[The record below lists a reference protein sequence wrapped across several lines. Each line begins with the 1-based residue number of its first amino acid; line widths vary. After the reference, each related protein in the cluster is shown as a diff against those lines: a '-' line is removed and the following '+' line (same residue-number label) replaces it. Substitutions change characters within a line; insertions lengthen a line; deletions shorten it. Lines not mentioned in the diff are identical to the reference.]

1 MVVGVIVAE
10 DSRPFAGIRI
20 VEFGQFVAVPFAAQL
35 LGEGGAHVI
44 KIEALEGDPT
54 RRLNPIAPNES
65 RTFISRNRNKH
76 SLPLALSDAGSRPVI
91 DALLDWADV
100 ILTNFR
106 PGLAERLGLDYG
118 SLCDRYPKLIV
129 GAVSPFGKEGPD
141 AGLAGMDIVVQARS
155 GLMAANGR
163 LIDGRPAPGD
173 PVSADYMCAMS
184 LAFGVSSALLRRER
198 TGRGGSVDVSLM
210 QAAMTLANNQLV
222 RSEVH
227 DTERHEAV
235 RAELEEKRAKN
246 APFAEQMDVI
256 PSARAMPLLKV
267 YFRTYETADLT
278 IAVACGSQKLR
289 ESFIDVTGLDDPGL
303 FETDLSGWGERYD
316 ELQAEAEAL
325 FRSRSAQDWVAALS
339 AAGVPVSAVQF
350 PLELFD
356 DDQATANGMFHVL
369 PHPTAGD
376 VTVLAPPV
384 RIDGD
389 GFQAGYPIA
398 SFGSETE
405 DLLGEI
411 GIDADQAAAL
421 IDAGVTHKGR

>member
-1 MVVGVIVAE
+1 M
-10 DSRPFAGIRI
+10 
-20 VEFGQFVAVPFAAQL
+20 
-35 LGEGGAHVI
+35 
-44 KIEALEGDPT
+44 
-54 RRLNPIAPNES
+54 
-65 RTFISRNRNKH
+65 
-76 SLPLALSDAGSRPVI
+76 
-91 DALLDWADV
+91 
-100 ILTNFR
+100 
-106 PGLAERLGLDYG
+106 
-118 SLCDRYPKLIV
+118 
-129 GAVSPFGKEGPD
+129 
-141 AGLAGMDIVVQARS
+141 
-155 GLMAANGR
+155 
-163 LIDGRPAPGD
+163 
-173 PVSADYMCAMS
+173 SADYMCAMS

-227 DTERHEAV
+227 DAARHKEV
-235 RAELEEKRAKN
+235 RAELEAKRADN

-289 ESFIDVTGLDDPGL
+289 ESFVKVTGLDDPGL
-303 FETDLSGWGERYD
+303 FETDLSGWGPRYD
-316 ELQAEAEAL
+316 ALQAEAEAL
-325 FRSRSAQDWVAALS
+325 FLTRSAGDWVAALS

-384 RIDGD
+384 RLDGD
-389 GFQAGYPIA
+389 GFTAGYPIA
-398 SFGSETE
+398 PFGSETE
-405 DLLGEI
+405 SLLGEI

-421 IDAGVTHKGR
+421 IEAGVTHNGEAAPK

>member
-1 MVVGVIVAE
+1 MTE
-10 DSRPFAGIRI
+10 NSSRPFDGIRI

-54 RRLNPIAPNES
+54 RRLSPIAPAES

-76 SLPLALSDAGSRPVI
+76 SLPLALSAAGARPVI
-91 DALLDWADV
+91 DALLGWADV

-106 PGLAERLGLDYG
+106 PGLAEKLGLDWD
-118 SLCDRYPKLIV
+118 SLKDSYPRLIV
-129 GAVSPFGKEGPD
+129 GAVSPFGKAGPD
-141 AGLAGMDIVVQARS
+141 ARLAGMDIVVQARS

-163 LIDGRPAPGD
+163 LIEGRPAPGD

-198 TGRGGSVDVSLM
+198 TGRGGAVDVSLM

-227 DTERHEAV
+227 DAERHKAV
-235 RAELEEKRAKN
+235 RAELEEKRAAN
-246 APFAEQMDVI
+246 ASFAEQMDVI
-256 PSARAMPLLKV
+256 PSARALPLLKV

-289 ESFIDVTGLDDPGL
+289 ESFIDVTGLEDPAL
-303 FETDLSGWGERYD
+303 RETDLSGWSAHYD
-316 ELQAEAEAL
+316 ALQAEAEAL
-325 FRSRSAQDWVAALS
+325 FRSRPADVWVADFA
-339 AAGVPVSAVQF
+339 AAGVPVSAVKF
-350 PLELFD
+350 PLELFE
-356 DDQATANGMFHVL
+356 DDQAQANDMFHVL

-376 VTVLAPPV
+376 ITVLAPPV
-384 RIDGD
+384 RLDGD
-389 GFQAGYPIA
+389 GFQAGFPIA
-398 SFGSETE
+398 PFGSETE
-405 DLLGEI
+405 AILDEL
-411 GIDADQAAAL
+411 GIDEAERADL
-421 IDAGVTHKGR
+421 IGKGVTHTGRD